1 MSENLLKALLE
12 LFAIIAKEGTVTD
25 DERNNIKKF
34 LTYTLSEESAERHL
48 KMFDDFAQSDDG
60 TESLDKIARIC
71 KKINEE
77 FTYPQKII
85 LALQLIELILADGEI
100 AEGETEILNYVSE
113 KIKLP
118 AEIIA
123 YIQAFALAKNIEDFE
138 SDKFLIVAENKDKV
152 PDSTY
157 FIQEDHLDGFLA
169 VLKLSGTEMYF
180 VKYLGNTQLSMNGI
194 PLRKMPL
201 HCSLPVVLLKEKNHK
216 LSSIVM

>member
-12 LFAIIAKEGTVTD
+12 LFAIIAKEGSVTE
-25 DERNNIKKF
+25 DERNNIRKF
-34 LTYTLSEESAERHL
+34 LTDTLSEESADRHL
-48 KMFDDFAQSDDG
+48 KMFDDFTHSQGSTDRNEDI
-60 TESLDKIARIC
+60 SRIC

-85 LALQLIELILADGEI
+85 LALQLIELILADGEVADEEI
-100 AEGETEILNYVSE
+100 AILDYVSE

-138 SDKFLIVAENKDKV
+138 SDKFLIVAENNDKI

-169 VLKLSGTEMYF
+169 ILKLSGTEMYF
-180 VKYLGNTQLSMNGI
+180 VKYLGTAQLNMNGI
-194 PLRKMPL
+194 PLRKNAITLFP
-201 HCSLPVVLLKEKNHK
+201 SGSTIKGEK
-216 LSSIVM
+216 SQTGIF